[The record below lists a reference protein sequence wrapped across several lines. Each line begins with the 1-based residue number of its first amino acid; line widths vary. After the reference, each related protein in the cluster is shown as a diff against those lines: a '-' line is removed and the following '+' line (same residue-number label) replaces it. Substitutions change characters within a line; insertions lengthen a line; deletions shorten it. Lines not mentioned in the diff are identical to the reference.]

1 MRPPARSEAKHAQGK
16 IWWSGENGERC
27 EIFLSVLTIPYL
39 LTNYD
44 DRSTLTAAE
53 RIAYTNAVLCFQNKS
68 AQTPT
73 SLVPGARSRFDDFV
87 GTHINQT
94 LNIHY
99 TVSILVFPL
108 NPVHSL
114 QLHSVGFN

>member
-1 MRPPARSEAKHAQGK
+1 MRNLPQCPDISTLA
-16 IWWSGENGERC
+16 
-27 EIFLSVLTIPYL
+27 
-39 LTNYD
+39 NYD

-73 SLVPGARSRFDDFV
+73 SLIPGARSRFDDFV

-99 TVSILVFPL
+99 TVSHPSILPQSCA
-108 NPVHSL
+108 SL
-114 QLHSVGFN
+114 